1 MISDSEKQ
9 KLQAALEQLEI
20 ERQRRIEAKIESGE
34 AVLRRDIA
42 VVGVARDNGGD
53 GPIERDAEGRE
64 IYYLVGGPDGRGT
77 YCTRPM
83 TIVTGVPRSGRD
95 TPDPDPPVK
104 FARQPSPTRK
114 IRADNKAKRYAHP
127 RAIRSAA
134 TGAAPAPE
142 PVVRE
147 PKEIWIQLQ
156 APDERNLAGVIARGV
171 YRHPDSLVR
180 VYDTDGNLLG
190 SAPLRPGDSAE
201 VAAKRL
207 LREKGAAG
215 NFYRPIRYPRGS
227 VH

>member
-95 TPDPDPPVK
+95 TPDPDPPV
-104 FARQPSPTRK
+104 QVRK
-114 IRADNKAKRYAHP
+114 
-127 RAIRSAA
+127 A
-134 TGAAPAPE
+134 T
-142 PVVRE
+142 
-147 PKEIWIQLQ
+147 K
-156 APDERNLAGVIARGV
+156 
-171 YRHPDSLVR
+171 S
-180 VYDTDGNLLG
+180 DTEN
-190 SAPLRPGDSAE
+190 PG
-201 VAAKRL
+201 
-207 LREKGAAG
+207 G
-215 NFYRPIRYPRGS
+215 P
-227 VH
+227 